1 MSNVMRRGRR
11 LPEMRLSEEQRST
24 LQGWT
29 RRRKTAQ
36 ALSMRAR
43 IILGASEGLT
53 ATAVAAQ
60 MHVCI
65 QTVSKW
71 WRRFD
76 AQGLDG
82 LLDEPRPGQPR
93 KLSDAQIEQV
103 IVRTLESKPPAATHW
118 STRTMAQATGINQ
131 TAISRI
137 WRAFSLAPHR
147 AETFKLSK
155 DPLFIDKVRDI
166 VGLYMN
172 PPERA
177 LVLCVDEKSQI
188 QALDRT
194 APLLPMGP
202 GQIERRT
209 HDYMRHGTTSLF
221 AALDTRTGKIIG
233 QNQQRHRSEE
243 FRNFLDTIEKN
254 VPEELDVHL
263 IMDNYGTHKT
273 KLIHNWLAK
282 RPRFHVHFTPT
293 SASWLNLVE
302 RWFALLTERQLRRGS
317 LPAHLHPRQLPSKLS
332 CVRQSPRSSSL
343 PPGVEAAER
352 TRNRLHTVTCYHP
365 SDLEGWRDTDW
376 FKTRV
381 PDQTQKR
388 PHFIQSVNRPAPSTP
403 HERTPQTQPDFHVN
417 RWAAAHAN
425 SKPCPGGDDER
436 NGDVSSTIRLVL
448 PQNSGP
454 LMCSAF

>member
-1 MSNVMRRGRR
+1 MRRGRR
-11 LPEMRLSEEQRST
+11 LPKLELSEEQRT
-24 LQGWT
+24 ALQGWT
-29 RRRKTAQ
+29 RRTKTAQ

-43 IILGASEGLT
+43 IVLRASEGLT
-53 ATAVAAQ
+53 ATAIARETQA
-60 MHVCI
+60 CI

-76 AQGLDG
+76 EQGLDG

-103 IVRTLESKPPAATHW
+103 IVRTLESKPPASTHW
-118 STRTMAQATGINQ
+118 STRTMAAATGMNQ

-194 APLLPMGP
+194 APLLPMRP

-209 HDYMRHGTTSLF
+209 HDYARHGTTSLF
-221 AALDTRTGKIIG
+221 AALDTKTGKVIG
-233 QNQQRHRSEE
+233 QNQQRHRSAE
-243 FRNFLDTIEKN
+243 FRNFLDTIENN

-263 IMDNYGTHKT
+263 ILDNYGTHKT
-273 KLIHNWLAK
+273 KLIQNWLAK

-302 RWFALLTERQLRRGS
+302 RWFALLTERQLRRGV
-317 LPAHLHPRQLPSKLS
+317 H
-332 CVRQSPRSSSL
+332 RSTNEL
-343 PPGVEAAER
+343 KKAIDNFIEHH
-352 TRNRLHTVTCYHP
+352 NRDPKPFIWH
-365 SDLEGWRDTDW
+365 
-376 FKTRV
+376 KTA
-381 PDQTQKR
+381 DQ
-388 PHFIQSVNRPAPSTP
+388 ILDSVARFCQRIN
-403 HERTPQTQPDFHVN
+403 D
-417 RWAAAHAN
+417 
-425 SKPCPGGDDER
+425 
-436 NGDVSSTIRLVL
+436 
-448 PQNSGP
+448 SGH
-454 LMCSAF
+454 